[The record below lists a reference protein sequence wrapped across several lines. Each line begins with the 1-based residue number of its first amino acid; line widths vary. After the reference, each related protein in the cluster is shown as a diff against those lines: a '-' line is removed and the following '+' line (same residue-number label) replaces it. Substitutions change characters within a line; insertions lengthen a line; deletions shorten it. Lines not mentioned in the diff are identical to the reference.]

1 MLISVNTPLTVN
13 YFRKK
18 GLYQIFDIVLNM
30 PLNSD
35 NLILKEKNKLKSDL
49 STFMKLFLVNITEDL
64 DFINKK
70 TMETLRN
77 ANDEKKN

>member
-1 MLISVNTPLTVN
+1 
-13 YFRKK
+13 
-18 GLYQIFDIVLNM
+18 M

-49 STFMKLFLVNITEDL
+49 STFMKLFLVNITKDL

-70 TMETLRN
+70 TMKTLRN
-77 ANDEKKN
+77 VNDEKKN